1 MPATPSTRP
10 SRMRP
15 KPPAFSSVQRMRPPA
30 PREKRSA
37 ASPQPRATGIAQTA
51 SRRRT
56 PAVCRETTTATGTAA
71 TARRP
76 RRTANEARWLLLR
89 VRAATGGGRNRAADH
104 TGDRDERQDVRQR
117 LEDYRRRVG
126 VRGEP
131 EREGRRRAEEHG
143 GRIGA
148 ERAPVAEDHGG
159 KRDESATVRHALV
172 ERADEADREVR
183 AAERGEDAGHDNR
196 DVARLVDRDAD
207 R

>member
-15 KPPAFSSVQRMRPPA
+15 KPPAFSSVHRMRPPA

-71 TARRP
+71 TARSP
-76 RRTANEARWLLLR
+76 SRTANEARWLLLR
-89 VRAATGGGRNRAADH
+89 VRAANRGGGNGGADH
-104 TGDRDERQDVRQR
+104 AGDGDERKYVRHR
-117 LEDYRRRVG
+117 LEDYRRGVG

-148 ERAPVAEDHGG
+148 ERAPVAEDH
-159 KRDESATVRHALV
+159 RRERNEAAAVRHPLV
-172 ERADEADREVR
+172 E
-183 AAERGEDAGHDNR
+183 
-196 DVARLVDRDAD
+196 
-207 R
+207 